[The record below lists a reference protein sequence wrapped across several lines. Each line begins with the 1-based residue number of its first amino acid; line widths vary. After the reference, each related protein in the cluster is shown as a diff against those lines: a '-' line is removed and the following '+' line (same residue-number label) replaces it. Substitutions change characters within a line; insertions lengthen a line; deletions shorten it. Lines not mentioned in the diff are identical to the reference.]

1 MRCVSEQ
8 SGFAPPNL
16 LVFLKNTVGR
26 VQTNSGVSGYGI
38 ACLDWG
44 GQEIGV
50 AAGLSRDKTENREN
64 SNPRGF
70 RYGMR
75 KEFRKLAL

>member
-1 MRCVSEQ
+1 MSEAR
-8 SGFAPPNL
+8 SALECWN
-16 LVFLKNTVGR
+16 N
-26 VQTNSGVSGYGI
+26 
-38 ACLDWG
+38 
-44 GQEIGV
+44 
-50 AAGLSRDKTENREN
+50 KTENREN